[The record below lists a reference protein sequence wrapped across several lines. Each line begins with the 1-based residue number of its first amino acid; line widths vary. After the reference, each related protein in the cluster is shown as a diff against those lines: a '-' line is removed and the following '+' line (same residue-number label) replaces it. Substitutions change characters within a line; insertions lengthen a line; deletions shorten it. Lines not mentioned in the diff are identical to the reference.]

1 MSENT
6 YIRHHLVKGPDD
18 VAGWPTEWVYGLFI
32 SGYLLLVVASLIV
45 TTATALLAVKGRVPG
60 AWLALSG
67 LALGWL
73 FFLFQNFS
81 GFMLGPLSSWA
92 AVGVY
97 GVCGLTSSLGFA
109 RMAMHWLGST
119 RKPEL

>member
-73 FFLFQNFS
+73 FSLSEFLRIHARPIVQ
-81 GFMLGPLSSWA
+81 LGGRWCLWRMRIDEFA
-92 AVGVY
+92 
-97 GVCGLTSSLGFA
+97 GLCAHGDALAWVNAQT
-109 RMAMHWLGST
+109 
-119 RKPEL
+119 